1 MTLGTQN
8 HITPTILTIMHT
20 NAILC
25 IQTGVNK
32 MRTTLDLP
40 EELLLE
46 AMSVSHIKTKTKVI
60 TLALQELIR
69 KSELSELK
77 KFKGKIDLDI
87 DLDVIRDRS

>member
-1 MTLGTQN
+1 MAADG
-8 HITPTILTIMHT
+8 
-20 NAILC
+20 AK
-25 IQTGVNK
+25 K

-46 AMSVSHIKTKTKVI
+46 AMSVSHITTKTKVI

-77 KFKGKIDLDI
+77 KFKRKIDLDI
-87 DLDVIRDRS
+87 DLDMIRDRS

>member
-1 MTLGTQN
+1 
-8 HITPTILTIMHT
+8 
-20 NAILC
+20 
-25 IQTGVNK
+25 

-46 AMSVSHIKTKTKVI
+46 AMSVSHTKTKTKVI